1 LKEQIVTHPGFV
13 KAVENNRVEVAIMSV
28 AGCASC
34 QLKGACSVS
43 DIEEKQVWVKMEDTS
58 QYSVGQQVTIEMK
71 QSLGTWA
78 VLLGYVFPFLVLLL
92 SLILFISLGFDQ
104 GLSGLIALALLVP
117 YYTVLYLIRNWLDTR
132 FQYSLR
138 PQ

>member
-13 KAVENNRVEVAIMSV
+13 KTIESNRVEIAIMSV

-43 DIEEKQVWVKMEDTS
+43 DIEEKHVWVKMDNTS
-58 QYSVGQQVTIEMK
+58 QYKIGQQVTIEMK

-92 SLILFISLGFDQ
+92 VLILFISLGFDQ
-104 GLSGLIALALLVP
+104 GLSGLIALGMLVP
-117 YYTVLYLIRNWLDTR
+117 YYTVLYLMRHWLDSR
-132 FQYSLR
+132 FHYSLR
-138 PQ
+138 N